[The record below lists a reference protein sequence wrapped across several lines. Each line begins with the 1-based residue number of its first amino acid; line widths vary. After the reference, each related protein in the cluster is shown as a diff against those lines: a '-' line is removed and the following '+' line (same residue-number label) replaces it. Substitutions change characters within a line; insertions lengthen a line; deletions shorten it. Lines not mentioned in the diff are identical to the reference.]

1 MSHTACEVFSSACP
15 PGACGGEKAAHQMFE
30 VWLLLKPMLI
40 LFSLIAMVL
49 SATALGYLFG
59 VGLVI
64 GIDKVARLLSGNSG
78 VVIEPGYLGTIL
90 AFVGFLISIGTA
102 LRIVKYVFVVT
113 EVVPLP

>member
-1 MSHTACEVFSSACP
+1 MPSRRMWR
-15 PGACGGEKAAHQMFE
+15 EKATHQMIE
-30 VWLLLKPMLI
+30 VWPLVKPMVI

-64 GIDKVARLLSGNSG
+64 GTDKVARLLSEDSG

-90 AFVGFLISIGTA
+90 AFVGFLISVGTA
-102 LRIVKYVFVVT
+102 LRIVKYVFVST